1 MMFVHS
7 SVGTWIASA
16 LIVLL
21 NAHLTGDTPVVG
33 AGNYANHLCAVSATG
48 RGEAIIKATVAR
60 EVAAIMEYRQVALAE
75 AVEEVIGQRLPTGK
89 GGLVAVS
96 ATGDVVMGFNTMGMY
111 RASVKE
117 GGFEEI
123 GIWH

>member
-1 MMFVHS
+1 MVF
-7 SVGTWIASA
+7 TA
-16 LIVLL
+16 LLL
-21 NAHLTGDTPVVG
+21 NSLILKVLEIYLTGDTPVVG

-60 EVAAIMEYRQVALAE
+60 EVAAIMEYRKVPLAE
-75 AVEEVIGQRLPTGK
+75 AVEEVIGQRLPAGT

-96 ATGDVVMGFNTMGMY
+96 ATGDVMMAFNTSGMY
-111 RASVKE
+111 RASMKE
-117 GGFEEI
+117 GGYEEI

>member
-1 MMFVHS
+1 
-7 SVGTWIASA
+7 
-16 LIVLL
+16 
-21 NAHLTGDTPVVG
+21 VG